1 MKQLVQSIFSFIGVE
16 VTPADHVEKLV
27 SAFGGFVGIVA
38 VFGVSA
44 YFVGL
49 QGSALIVAS
58 MGSSAVL
65 LFAVPHGA
73 LSQPWPLVGGHAVSA
88 LAGVA
93 AATYIADPMTAAAVA
108 VGGAILGMYYL
119 RCLHAPGGAT
129 ALTAVVGGPGVHE
142 LGFQFVLTPVLFNT
156 AVILLAAVAVN
167 YLFAWR
173 RYPASL
179 ARHTA
184 AEQKDA
190 QALDALTGVHIAHSD
205 LEFALSRLG
214 SFVDITEED
223 LGRLFAIA
231 ARHAHDDHLDPAQVK
246 IGHCYTNCEYGRD
259 WAIRRVMDLSG
270 DGADAQVTYKIVAGR
285 GRRRQDAC
293 TREEFA
299 KWARYEVFQNETSWQ
314 KTPGQVGLR
323 Y

>member
-1 MKQLVQSIFSFIGVE
+1 
-16 VTPADHVEKLV
+16 
-27 SAFGGFVGIVA
+27 
-38 VFGVSA
+38 
-44 YFVGL
+44 
-49 QGSALIVAS
+49 
-58 MGSSAVL
+58 
-65 LFAVPHGA
+65 
-73 LSQPWPLVGGHAVSA
+73 VSA

-129 ALTAVVGGPGVHE
+129 ALTAVVGGPGIHA

-167 YLFAWR
+167 YLFEWR

-179 ARHTA
+179 ARNTTS
-184 AEQKDA
+184 EQKDA
-190 QALDALTGVHIAHSD
+190 AALDALTGVHIDHSD

-223 LGRLFAIA
+223 LGRLFAMA
-231 ARHAHDDHLDPAQVK
+231 ARHAHDTHLDPAQVK

-259 WAIRRVMDLSG
+259 WAIRRVMDMSG
-270 DGADAQVTYKIVAGR
+270 DGSDAQVTYKIVAGR

-293 TREEFA
+293 TREAFA
-299 KWARYEVFQNETSWQ
+299 NWARYEVFQNETSWQ
-314 KTPGQVGLR
+314 KTPGQVNLKH
-323 Y
+323 